1 MPKRRSNNVDELF
14 RQACINLFIK
24 DQWFIS
30 KNHNRLEP
38 IAQDVMD
45 EVVKINKVEDENLL
59 KKRWYQREIETNL
72 APLPAAQKAK
82 ETRLERDSLEENQ
95 SWDISKI
102 NSPIKLLSEVYQYTV
117 CIDEPFTQGMAQKI
131 HDLGELLEGTS
142 PEVVYEIVAEYSRRA
157 EIPYTTFGHAATLSY
172 FSTDTTDLDLY
183 VQTLN
188 KNNSLRLVMLDK
200 YHRAKAYRNRD
211 LNDKWRNGT
220 VRIESWEKDPPFD
233 PLDLMARKLI
243 RYLSDPKKSSSPGRE
258 FLTQAKELLAVK
270 KISREQQLHVC
281 YLVGRMSTGT
291 NWNIVNFWER
301 NEKLLELIEWFINL
315 ITPEYS
321 SVPEYITDFFGIAEW
336 ADIPTKSVQPAA
348 KTSPAATTINEK
360 IINEPFTQ
368 TEGAQGRFRGKG
380 SDLMDIEGV
389 N

>member
-1 MPKRRSNNVDELF
+1 
-14 RQACINLFIK
+14 
-24 DQWFIS
+24 
-30 KNHNRLEP
+30 
-38 IAQDVMD
+38 
-45 EVVKINKVEDENLL
+45 
-59 KKRWYQREIETNL
+59 
-72 APLPAAQKAK
+72 
-82 ETRLERDSLEENQ
+82 
-95 SWDISKI
+95 
-102 NSPIKLLSEVYQYTV
+102 
-117 CIDEPFTQGMAQKI
+117 
-131 HDLGELLEGTS
+131 
-142 PEVVYEIVAEYSRRA
+142 
-157 EIPYTTFGHAATLSY
+157 
-172 FSTDTTDLDLY
+172 
-183 VQTLN
+183 
-188 KNNSLRLVMLDK
+188 
-200 YHRAKAYRNRD
+200 
-211 LNDKWRNGT
+211 
-220 VRIESWEKDPPFD
+220 
-233 PLDLMARKLI
+233 MARKLI

-291 NWNIVNFWER
+291 NWNTVNFWER